1 MRNLCVW
8 VLLVHVLTVCLNYY
22 KSRGLFGSCALL
34 GDERWAGDYGVEA
47 DFWSDGETKMAFVP
61 IADIQV

>member
-1 MRNLCVW
+1 MLA
-8 VLLVHVLTVCLNYY
+8 VLLHYY
-22 KSRGLFGSCALL
+22 MSRGLFGSCALL